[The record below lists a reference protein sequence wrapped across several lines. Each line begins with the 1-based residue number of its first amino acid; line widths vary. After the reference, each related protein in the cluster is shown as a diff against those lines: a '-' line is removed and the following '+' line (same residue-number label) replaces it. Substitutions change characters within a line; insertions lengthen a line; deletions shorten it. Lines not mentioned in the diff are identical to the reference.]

1 MDSGHFG
8 AQALFQIERPYAQL
22 EDGRKKSREMER
34 LDLEATKPQPVAIKT
49 AVQAFV
55 ADQLARKLL
64 QQSINKSWL
73 LLEGEFGPWC
83 EKRSLET
90 LQQLGPAEIRE
101 FRCVWDNG
109 PKSAHRKHERMRSF
123 FVFCISNGWLQNN
136 PMNVLK
142 KPRAPDVV
150 PTNYFTRT
158 DFEKIVKAT
167 HHYDY
172 GGGNDCHHRAE
183 RLRALVLLMRW
194 SGLAIK
200 DAVMLERNRLS
211 DNGFIFLRRAKT
223 GVPVLVPLPPILASQ
238 LRCLPSN
245 DQRYFFWSG
254 NGDPRSAVKG
264 YQRSFWK
271 LFRLADIK
279 NPDGTRKRCHS
290 HMFRDTFAV
299 ELLLAGISIDQVSI
313 LLGHRSVKM
322 TEKHYLP
329 WVKARQELLTASVQ
343 RAWFPEVTLSPE

>member
-1 MDSGHFG
+1 MPLAFRTLIVRS
-8 AQALFQIERPYAQL
+8 AIILLASPNPYLLGESTCFRSTHATV
-22 EDGRKKSREMER
+22 RRVCEMISTIVAAAVRR
-34 LDLEATKPQPVAIKT
+34 L
-49 AVQAFV
+49 
-55 ADQLARKLL
+55 LA
-64 QQSINKSWL
+64 QSINKSRL
-73 LLEGEFGPWC
+73 LLEAEFGSWC

-90 LQQLGPAEIRE
+90 LQQLGPAEMRE
-101 FRCVWDNG
+101 FRCVWDSS

-142 KPRAPDVV
+142 KPRAPDVA

-158 DFEKIVKAT
+158 DFQQIVNAT
-167 HHYDY
+167 CRYTY

-200 DAVMLERNRLS
+200 DAVMLERNRLN

-223 GVPVLVPLPPILASQ
+223 GVPVFVPLPPILAFR
-238 LRCLPSN
+238 LRSLPSS

-299 ELLLAGISIDQVSI
+299 ELLLAGISIDQVSV

-343 RAWFPEVTLSPE
+343 RAWSSGMEVMFPSF